1 MAQSIR
7 EVMTTDPITLPAGS
21 AVTDAAQAMKQNNIG
36 NVLVLNDGNEVT
48 GIVTDRDITLRV
60 VAEGLD
66 PSATKLDEIC
76 SSEIL
81 TLTPNDTVEAA
92 IKLMKDKAIRRL
104 PVVEGGR
111 PVGIVSLG
119 DLAVLGDGEK
129 ALEDISSAPADR

>member
-7 EVMTTDPITLPAGS
+7 EVMTTEPITLPAGS

-66 PSATKLDEIC
+66 PAATKLDEIC

>member
-7 EVMTTDPITLPAGS
+7 EVMTTDPITLPASS
-21 AVTDAAQAMKQNNIG
+21 AVTDAAQAMKKNAIG

-48 GIVTDRDITLRV
+48 GIVTDRDITIRV

-66 PSATKLDEIC
+66 ASSTKLDEIC
-76 SSEIL
+76 SPEIF

-92 IKLMKDKAIRRL
+92 IKLMEDKAIRRL
-104 PVVEGGR
+104 PVVEGGK

-119 DLAVLGDGEK
+119 DLAVLGDGER
-129 ALEDISSAPADR
+129 ALEDISSAPADK